1 MSLIQAF
8 NNAMAAKVERL
19 NAGHMNEAAHAQCA
33 CVCVGGGRGGA
44 DSFTRIKNMADRD
57 QSCFILHIFR
67 RFSLIGPVLTKLK

>member
-8 NNAMAAKVERL
+8 NNAMAGKVERL
-19 NAGHMNEAAHAQCA
+19 NAGHVNEAAHAQCG
-33 CVCVGGGRGGA
+33 CVCGGV

-67 RFSLIGPVLTKLK
+67 RFSLIGPVLMKLK